1 MSKALGRF
9 TFALRMTLAGRFIAD
24 LQKERRIGNVSS
36 ETEQHL
42 KREFRRLGWEAPDA
56 TLAVVIDSEIHRLER
71 EAAALRKL
79 RASLFEGDGGG
90 RLRVPAGSGGEHDCS
105 DHSDHEAN
113 VLLQTSR
120 TLAKDSFDGG
130 PP

>member
-1 MSKALGRF
+1 MSKALGRS
-9 TFALRMTLAGRFIAD
+9 TFALRMTVAGRFIAD

-56 TLAVVIDSEIHRLER
+56 TLAAAIDSEIDRLAR

-79 RASLFEGDGGG
+79 RASVFEGDGGG
-90 RLRVPAGSGGEHDCS
+90 RLRVPAGSGGEHDCT
-105 DHSDHEAN
+105 DHSDHGPS
-113 VLLQTSR
+113 VLPQTGP
-120 TLAKDSFDGG
+120 TLAEDIIDGE
-130 PP
+130 PL